1 MKSLFVS
8 GSAAPARPLRHVGV
22 PRPGTQP
29 SAKNSTLGSIAPVFP
44 ATPQVSYPDALSRVQ
59 NEPTD
64 RNEMKMPKSLYCSW
78 CGSPVSYGTQFRSAV
93 VESRLESGE
102 TIEESETDLLVGD
115 ELLPVCDRC
124 EASAR
129 RNREQVEAERSAE
142 AERLRRNW
150 ETLRIIP
157 VWLFLIGTTFYFAME
172 FRRAKPGFS
181 LWMIATCLIAMFGLA
196 TRRKS

>member
-1 MKSLFVS
+1 MKSQFVS

-29 SAKNSTLGSIAPVFP
+29 SAKNSTAESIAPLFP
-44 ATPQVSYPDALSRVQ
+44 ATPQVSYSDARSRLQ

-64 RNEMKMPKSLYCSW
+64 RNEMKMPKSQNCSW

-102 TIEESETDLLVGD
+102 TIAESEIDLLVGD

-129 RNREQVEAERSAE
+129 RNREQVEAERFAE
-142 AERLRRNW
+142 SERVQRNW
-150 ETLRIIP
+150 ETLRIIL

-172 FRRAKPGFS
+172 FRRTKPGFS
-181 LWMIATCLIAMFGLA
+181 LWIIATCLVAMFALA

>member
-1 MKSLFVS
+1 
-8 GSAAPARPLRHVGV
+8 
-22 PRPGTQP
+22 
-29 SAKNSTLGSIAPVFP
+29 
-44 ATPQVSYPDALSRVQ
+44 
-59 NEPTD
+59 
-64 RNEMKMPKSLYCSW
+64 MPKPQYCSW

-102 TIEESETDLLVGD
+102 TIEESEVDLFVGD

-129 RNREQVEAERSAE
+129 RNREQVEAERFAE
-142 AERLRRNW
+142 AERVQRNW

-181 LWMIATCLIAMFGLA
+181 LWVIATCLIAMFSLA
-196 TRRKS
+196 TRHKS

>member
-1 MKSLFVS
+1 MSYS
-8 GSAAPARPLRHVGV
+8 DARSRLR
-22 PRPGTQP
+22 
-29 SAKNSTLGSIAPVFP
+29 
-44 ATPQVSYPDALSRVQ
+44 

-64 RNEMKMPKSLYCSW
+64 QNEMKMPKSQYCSW

-93 VESRLESGE
+93 VESRLESGK
-102 TIEESETDLLVGD
+102 TIAESEIDLLVGD

-124 EASAR
+124 EAGAR
-129 RNREQVEAERSAE
+129 RNREQVEAERFAE
-142 AERLRRNW
+142 AERVQRNW

-172 FRRAKPGFS
+172 FRRQKAGFS
-181 LWMIATCLIAMFGLA
+181 LWIIATCLFAMFALA